1 MAMVSNKFL
10 GALAV
15 KLGLHVHLQ
24 HFSNPLMIHNSKY
37 AEELQLAESESNG
50 EVDYWLSTSDSPKVR
65 PLFNMCII
73 HILTELQCLPDML
86 EAYLGAIFV
95 DSGFDF
101 TVIEAFFKRHILPF
115 FHDMSI
121 YDTFAN
127 RHPTV
132 RPSPFP
138 ENIPLVLINHRHSSI
153 VK

>member
-1 MAMVSNKFL
+1 
-10 GALAV
+10 
-15 KLGLHVHLQ
+15 
-24 HFSNPLMIHNSKY
+24 
-37 AEELQLAESESNG
+37 
-50 EVDYWLSTSDSPKVR
+50 
-65 PLFNMCII
+65 
-73 HILTELQCLPDML
+73 ML

-132 RPSPFP
+132 RPSPSP
-138 ENIPLVLINHRHSSI
+138 ENIPFVLIDHRHSFI
-153 VK
+153 AK

>member
-15 KLGLHVHLQ
+15 KLGLHLHLQ
-24 HFSNPLMIHNSKY
+24 HFNNPLMIQNSKY

-50 EVDYWLSTSDSPKVR
+50 EVDYWLSTSDSPKVCS
-65 PLFNMCII
+65 LFNTGII
-73 HILTELQCLPDML
+73 QILTESQCLPDML
-86 EAYLGAIFV
+86 EAYIGAIFV

-101 TVIEAFFKRHILPF
+101 AVIEAFFKRHILPF

-132 RPSPFP
+132 RSSPAP
-138 ENIPLVLINHRHSSI
+138 EIIPFVLIDHRHSFI
-153 VK
+153 AK